1 MYIFYIHSFL
11 DVSKIFKLVIGF
23 LYKRQGFKSSP
34 KYLNLFQ
41 VSEPGY
47 EFDKVSL
54 LQYNHMSF
62 GGPPVTVETVEKSDK
77 LMHNDDKESAIG

>member
-1 MYIFYIHSFL
+1 MYE
-11 DVSKIFKLVIGF
+11 
-23 LYKRQGFKSSP
+23 RQGFKSSP

-47 EFDKVSL
+47 EFDKASL

-62 GGPPVTVETVEKSDK
+62 GGPPMTVETVEEADK
-77 LMHNDDKESAIG
+77 LMRDDDKESAIG